1 MFDHLVESTSHKDD
15 IARKGS
21 FILGTIVVYVI
32 LGTALLVFSI
42 WQYDAYLENQNLE
55 LTTLVAPVPVMP
67 QQATP
72 EQKQAKPAEQ
82 PKEQQVATRTELV
95 ARVDQPIAPKEVSA
109 VASKVPPIPKG
120 VPVAIGSSNTEA
132 TVSGPIGTG
141 VGTGTG
147 TGTGPSTP
155 SVVVADEPPPPPPK
169 PSPPRPTAPISGG
182 VLNGKAISL
191 PKPQYPAIARTARAS
206 GTVTVQVTID
216 ENGNVISAHAVG
228 GHPLLQAA
236 AVAAA
241 RQARF
246 SPTKLS
252 GQPVKVTGVITYNF
266 LPQ

>member
-1 MFDHLVESTSHKDD
+1 MFEHLVESTSHKDD

-21 FILGTIVVYVI
+21 FILGTVVVYII
-32 LGTALLVFSI
+32 LGTALFVGGI
-42 WQYDAYLENQNLE
+42 YWYDAQLENQNLE

-67 QQATP
+67 QQQAQP
-72 EQKQAKPAEQ
+72 EKAKPADQ
-82 PKEQQVATRTELV
+82 PKDQAVATRTELI

-120 VPVAIGSSNTEA
+120 VPVMQGSSNTEA
-132 TVSGPIGTG
+132 TISGPVGSGSGGIPGGTG
-141 VGTGTG
+141 SGTGA
-147 TGTGPSTP
+147 PI
-155 SVVVADEPPPPPPK
+155 VKVDEEPPPPAPTPK
-169 PSPPRPTAPISGG
+169 KITAPISGG

-206 GTVTVQVTID
+206 GQVTVQVTID
-216 ENGNVISAHAVG
+216 ENGSVISARAVG

-236 AVAAA
+236 AVQAA
-241 RQARF
+241 RGARF

>member
-1 MFDHLVESTSHKDD
+1 MFEHLVESTSHKDD
-15 IARKGS
+15 LARKGS
-21 FILGTIVVYVI
+21 FILGTIAVYFV

-55 LTTLVAPVPVMP
+55 LTTLVAPVPVTP
-67 QQATP
+67 QQAEP
-72 EQKQAKPAEQ
+72 EQKSKPAEQ
-82 PKEQQVATRTELV
+82 VKEQQVATRTELI

-120 VPVAIGSSNTEA
+120 VPVVQGSSNTEA
-132 TVSGPIGTG
+132 TVSGP
-141 VGTGTG
+141 VGAGAG
-147 TGTGPSTP
+147 GIPGGGGGPSTP
-155 SVVVADEPPPPPPK
+155 TVVVPDEPPPPPK
-169 PSPPRPTAPISGG
+169 PSPPKPTAPISGG

-216 ENGNVISAHAVG
+216 ENGSVISAHAVG